1 LATEERLSIWGFFA
15 VLVNFCFLVDLM
27 AFIIIFGWSYVFKN
41 KKILVLE
48 MILQVMAIAAS
59 IKFYMGGTY
68 VDKETFEAIDLYNI
82 VSLFRLLRMLYLLGE
97 IK

>member
-1 LATEERLSIWGFFA
+1 
-15 VLVNFCFLVDLM
+15 
-27 AFIIIFGWSYVFKN
+27 
-41 KKILVLE
+41 